1 VLYKFR
7 SLSGILVR
15 WNHRGS
21 ISIHFERGE
30 TMKKFASKF
39 LVAVVAITFWVAPAF
54 AENIKVGAILAV
66 TGGASFLG
74 GPEARSL
81 EMVVEEINAKGG
93 INGNTIELIIKDSA
107 ASPEKAISFAKQL
120 IEEDKVLAIIGPS
133 TSGETMKIKNI
144 CEQAKTPL
152 LSCGAAEVIVNP
164 VASYVFKTPQ
174 KDSFAAKKIFME
186 MNKLGI
192 SKIAVLAGNTGFG
205 KAGKG
210 QLIKI
215 APEFG
220 IEIVEVE
227 VYDKKSNDLSA
238 VVAKIKANK
247 DVQAVINWSIVPAQA
262 IVAKNMRQAG
272 WEVPLFQSH
281 GFGNIKYVQAAGAAA
296 EGIIFPAGRL
306 LIADTLADDN
316 PQKALLMTYK
326 KNYEAKYNEPASTFG
341 GHGYDAITI
350 LAAAIAEGGNDRDKV
365 RAAIENL
372 KNFAG
377 TGGVFNFSAEDH
389 NGLDMDAFQMMT
401 VKDGK
406 FVAYTGK

>member
-1 VLYKFR
+1 
-7 SLSGILVR
+7 
-15 WNHRGS
+15 
-21 ISIHFERGE
+21 
-30 TMKKFASKF
+30 MKKFASK
-39 LVAVVAITFWVAPAF
+39 LLMAVVAISLCAAPAF
-54 AENIKVGAILAV
+54 AENIKIGAILAV

-74 GPEARSL
+74 GPEARTI

-93 INGNTIELIIKDSA
+93 INGNKIELIIKDSA

-144 CEQAKTPL
+144 CQQAKTPL

-174 KDSFAAKKIFME
+174 KDSYAVKKIYME

-210 QLIKI
+210 QLLKL

-220 IEIVEVE
+220 IEVVEVE

-247 DVQAVINWSIVPAQA
+247 DVQAVVNWSIVPAQA
-262 IVAKNMRQAG
+262 IVPKNMRQAG
-272 WEVPLFQSH
+272 WDVPLFQSH
-281 GFGNIKYVQAAGAAA
+281 GFGNIKYVEAAGAAA

-306 LIADTLADDN
+306 LIADALADDN
-316 PQKALLMTYK
+316 PQKALLMAYK
-326 KNYEAKYNEPASTFG
+326 KNYESKFNEPASTFG

-365 RAAIENL
+365 RTAIENM

-377 TGGVFNFSAEDH
+377 TGGVFSFSAEDH
-389 NGLDMDAFQMMT
+389 NGLDIDAFQMMI

>member
-1 VLYKFR
+1 
-7 SLSGILVR
+7 
-15 WNHRGS
+15 
-21 ISIHFERGE
+21 
-30 TMKKFASKF
+30 MKKFASK
-39 LVAVVAITFWVAPAF
+39 LLMAVVAVALCVAPAL

-81 EMVVEEINAKGG
+81 EMMVEDINAKGG

-107 ASPEKAISFAKQL
+107 GSPEKAISFAKQL
-120 IEEDKVLAIIGPS
+120 IEEEKVLAIIGPS

-144 CEQAKTPL
+144 CQEAKTPL
-152 LSCGAAEVIVNP
+152 LSCGAAEVIVDP

-205 KAGKG
+205 QAGKG
-210 QLIKI
+210 QLLAI

-220 IEIVEVE
+220 IEVVEVE

-247 DVQAVINWSIVPAQA
+247 DVQAVVNWSIVPAQA

-306 LIADTLADDN
+306 LIAESLADDN
-316 PQKALLMTYK
+316 PQKALLMEYK
-326 KNYEAKYNEPASTFG
+326 KNYEAKFNEPASTFG

-365 RAAIENL
+365 RDAIENL
-372 KNFAG
+372 KGFAG

-389 NGLDMDAFQMMT
+389 NGLDIDAFQMMT

>member
-1 VLYKFR
+1 
-7 SLSGILVR
+7 
-15 WNHRGS
+15 
-21 ISIHFERGE
+21 
-30 TMKKFASKF
+30 MKKFASKI
-39 LVAVVAITFWVAPAF
+39 LMAVVAVSLCAAPAF
-54 AENIKVGAILAV
+54 AENIKIGAILAV

-74 GPEARSL
+74 GPEARTI

-93 INGNTIELIIKDSA
+93 INGNKIELIIKDSA

-144 CEQAKTPL
+144 CQQAKTPL

-174 KDSFAAKKIFME
+174 KDSYAVKKIYME

-210 QLIKI
+210 LLLKL

-220 IEIVEVE
+220 IEVVEVE

-247 DVQAVINWSIVPAQA
+247 DVQAVVNWSIVPAQA
-262 IVAKNMRQAG
+262 IVPKNMRQAG
-272 WEVPLFQSH
+272 WDVPLFQSH
-281 GFGNIKYVQAAGAAA
+281 GFGNIKYVEAAGAAA

-306 LIADTLADDN
+306 LIADALADDN
-316 PQKALLMTYK
+316 PQKALLMAYK
-326 KNYEAKYNEPASTFG
+326 KNYESKFNEPASTFG

-365 RAAIENL
+365 RTAIENM

-377 TGGVFNFSAEDH
+377 TGGVFSFSAEDH
-389 NGLDMDAFQMMT
+389 NGLDIDAFQMMI